1 MDRPDAITAKTPS
14 SGGGSRLDYEPTDQE
29 WAMALDRM
37 ALSGVTSESLAA
49 EKAQLAQETASRQST
64 RAADDAEFNR
74 RSAER
79 EEKAQRDFDEGNRR
93 NAELKASRVTE
104 NWQGQRINPAR
115 GFNMGST
122 SEMVRTRRGGMRE
135 KTTDNPTS
143 NLTYAEKDKD
153 GNQYRPKGWTQEDE
167 EASARASETGSRLER
182 IMRYTPFGDRILG
195 PQVGK
200 QIARIGKMKSSASPP
215 PAAKPKKR
223 RT

>member
-1 MDRPDAITAKTPS
+1 MGPRDTGPSRPAIAPSTPYKPPADVLTK
-14 SGGGSRLDYEPTDQE
+14 R
-29 WAMALDRM
+29 
-37 ALSGVTSESLAA
+37 AA
-49 EKAQLAQETASRQST
+49 E
-64 RAADDAEFNR
+64 DAEFNR

-104 NWQGQRINPAR
+104 NWQGERMNPEK

-122 SEMVRTRRGGMRE
+122 SEMVKTRRGGMRE